1 MQAILLNAGNL
12 IIVSSLSLWEISIKY
27 ASGKLQLGNIKPE
40 DFIKIIKDIGFTYTN
55 LSVEEAS
62 TFYLLPGEHHKDP
75 FDRILIWQAMKNNY
89 VFISDDKGVKK
100 YIINGLQVVC

>member
-27 ASGKLQLGNIKPE
+27 TSGKLQLGNIQPE
-40 DFIKIIKDIGFTYTN
+40 DFIKIIKEIGLNFTN

-89 VFISDDKGVKK
+89 VFISDDKEVKK
-100 YIINGLQVVC
+100 YSINGLQVVC